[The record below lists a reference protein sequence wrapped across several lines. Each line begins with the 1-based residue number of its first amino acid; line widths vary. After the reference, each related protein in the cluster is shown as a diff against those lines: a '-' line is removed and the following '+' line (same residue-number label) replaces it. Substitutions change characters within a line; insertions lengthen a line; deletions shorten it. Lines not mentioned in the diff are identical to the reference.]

1 MIPLLAGL
9 TVVEAS
15 SFVAAPSAGLYLA
28 QLGATVIRV
37 DQTGGGPDYRRWPLA
52 PSGDSLYWEG
62 LNKGKQSVALD
73 LARPEGRDILARL
86 ATAPGTDLFL
96 TNFPVEGF
104 LAHSRLSRRRADL
117 ITLRVMG
124 RADGGP
130 ALDYTVNAAL
140 GFPAITGPQSLGDQP
155 VNHVL
160 PAWDLLTGAY
170 TAFAALA
177 ALRHRE
183 QTGQGQE
190 VRVPLADIGI
200 TTAANLG
207 MLAEAMLE
215 GHDRPRIG
223 NAVYGAFG
231 RDFTTADGKRLM
243 LIAISPRQWAGLVE
257 ALGIGPAVAEV
268 EARHAV
274 SFAQDE
280 GLRFTHRAALEPLVE
295 AAVRTRTH
303 ADLVAAFEPL
313 GVCHGTYG
321 TLAEAAADPDL
332 VTQNP
337 LFHSL
342 RHPSGQSYPAP
353 GAAATFSAMPA
364 QPPKPAPRLGENGV
378 QCVANLLSMA
388 GAEIEAL
395 TAAGVLE
402 CP

>member
-1 MIPLLAGL
+1 MAPLLSGL

-37 DQTGGGPDYRRWPLA
+37 DQAGGGPDYRRWPLA

-73 LARPEGRDILARL
+73 LARPEGRDILTRL
-86 ATAPGTDLFL
+86 ATAPATDLFL

-104 LAHSRLSRRRADL
+104 LAHNRLAQRRADL

-140 GFPAITGPQSLGDQP
+140 GFPGITGPETLGDQP

-183 QTGQGQE
+183 STGLGQE
-190 VRVPLADIGI
+190 VRIPLADIGI
-200 TTAANLG
+200 SAAGNLG
-207 MLAEAMLE
+207 MLAEAMLA

-243 LIAISPRQWAGLVE
+243 LIAISPRQWAGLVQ
-257 ALGIGPAVAEV
+257 ALGIGPSVAAI
-268 EARHAV
+268 EARLGL
-274 SFAQDE
+274 SFANDE

-313 GVCHGTYG
+313 GVCHGAYG
-321 TLAEAAADPDL
+321 TLAQAATDPAL
-332 VTQNP
+332 VTENP
-337 LFHSL
+337 LFSTIG
-342 RHPSGQSYPAP
+342 HPSGQSYPAP
-353 GAAATFSAMPA
+353 GAAASFSATPR
-364 QPPKPAPRLGENGV
+364 QPPAPAPRLGEQGAAV
-378 QCVANLLSMA
+378 LARLLGLA
-388 GAEIEAL
+388 PAEIEAL
-395 TAAGVLE
+395 VASGVVAQ
-402 CP
+402 P